1 VIIRGA
7 NSSPFALLARTGQE
21 TEVAKIIITSEDQ
34 SVTEVE
40 LVKERV
46 TIGRKPHNDI
56 VLDHRAVS
64 SAHATLTV
72 MLDDVIL
79 EDLGST
85 NGTFIN
91 GQKVYRHKLA
101 EGDKVAIATF
111 ELRFVA
117 SPMKPQPSGR
127 IEVLSGAHAGKQLL
141 LNKPLTTIGKPGT
154 AVVAVTYAGGTY
166 SAASIEGEGTPL
178 LNGQHIAVEGQR
190 LNHGD
195 LIDLAGTKMTF
206 RAR

>member
-1 VIIRGA
+1 
-7 NSSPFALLARTGQE
+7 LARAGQE
-21 TEVAKIIITSEDQ
+21 TEVAKIIITSDDKT
-34 SVTEVE
+34 VTEVE

-56 VLDHRAVS
+56 ALDHRAVS

-101 EGDKVAIATF
+101 EGDKIAIATF

-117 SPMKPQPSGR
+117 SPMKALPTGR
-127 IEVLSGAHAGKQLL
+127 IEVMSGAHMGKTLAL
-141 LNKPLTTIGKPGT
+141 KKPLTTIGKPGA
-154 AVVAVTYAGGTY
+154 AVVAITYAGGSY
-166 SAASIEGEGTPL
+166 SASKIEGEVGPSINNASLQDTPRVL
-178 LNGQHIAVEGQR
+178 A
-190 LNHGD
+190 HGD
-195 LIDLAGTKMTF
+195 VLDLAGTRMTF
-206 RAR
+206 LAR